1 MSARDGNCLPVLA
14 ALALSTVPLAQAGS
28 PAAEA
33 PAVTIRPEP
42 RTDRNSQ
49 AAHAQLLA
57 KAKQGRNDLYFVGD
71 SITRRWG
78 CSDPQYRDLYAHW
91 RAQFFGWN
99 AANFGWGGDTVQN
112 VLWRMENGELAGVHP
127 RVIVLLAGT
136 NNLKPGEVGE
146 AAERR
151 VREVVAGIRALLESL
166 QRQAPA
172 ATIVLMGLLP
182 RNDPPAGDTLNP
194 TIVRINE
201 ALARL
206 ADGRRVRYLN
216 INSRLT
222 DPEGR
227 LLPGMT
233 VDGLHL
239 SVKGYQVWAEALKP
253 ILTEVLGPPADT
265 DLAPPPTGDPGLR

>member
-1 MSARDGNCLPVLA
+1 MAVALTAS
-14 ALALSTVPLAQAGS
+14 ALAQNPA
-28 PAAEA
+28 PAAEVA
-33 PAVTIRPEP
+33 AVTIRPEP
-42 RTDRNSQ
+42 RTDRNSRV
-49 AAHAQLLA
+49 AHAQLLA
-57 KAKQGRNDLYFVGD
+57 KAKQGRIDLYFVGD

-136 NNLKPGEVGE
+136 NNLRPGEVGE

-151 VREVVAGIRALLESL
+151 AGEVVAGIRALLDSM
-166 QRQAPA
+166 QRQAPG

-182 RNDPPAGDTLNP
+182 RNDPPAGATLNP
-194 TIVRINE
+194 RIARINE
-201 ALARL
+201 RLATL

-216 INSRLT
+216 INARLT
-222 DPEGR
+222 DNEGR
-227 LLPGMT
+227 LLPGVT

-239 SVKGYQVWAEALKP
+239 SVQGYQVWAEALKP
-253 ILTEVLGPPADT
+253 ILTELLGPPADT
-265 DLAPPPTGDPGLR
+265 DQAPPPTGDPGLH